1 MYRDS
6 GIGERLLS
14 IALVPFYLLWKL
26 AVLIVKGLARLVLD
40 VAKNVY
46 GRVVIALGA
55 IVFAGLAVYFSH
67 FLR

>member
-14 IALVPFYLLWKL
+14 IAFVPFYLLWKL

-55 IVFAGLAVYFSH
+55 IAFAALVLYANNF
-67 FLR
+67 FR